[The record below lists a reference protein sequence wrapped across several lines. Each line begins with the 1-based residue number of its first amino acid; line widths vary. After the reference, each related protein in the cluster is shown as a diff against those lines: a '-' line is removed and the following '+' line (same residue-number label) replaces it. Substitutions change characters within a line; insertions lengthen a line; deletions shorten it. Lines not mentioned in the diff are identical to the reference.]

1 MAEGT
6 LRNAEDLFSV
16 YQAMFAAPFA
26 GARCG
31 RGIRKEQELAEVVW
45 RGYDAWVRIASASI
59 DELYRNPL
67 LGDLVARSLD
77 EVLRWQR
84 LSAALV
90 GAAFAGLWPA
100 VGLPTAAAVEGLS
113 EQLRSVDSHL
123 KAQEA
128 QLQTLRE
135 ELRSLA
141 AGLPAYRK
149 KREPIA
155 RLDAP
160 LKAAAAKI
168 NGHRTTTR
176 TAAST

>member
-6 LRNAEDLFSV
+6 LRNAENLFSM
-16 YQAMFAAPFA
+16 YQAMLAAPFA

-31 RGIRKEQELAEVVW
+31 WGIRKEQELTEVAW

-90 GAAFAGLWPA
+90 GAAFVGLWPA
-100 VGLPTAAAVEGLS
+100 VGLPTAAAVEALA

-123 KAQEA
+123 KAQEV
-128 QLQTLRE
+128 QHQSLRE
-135 ELRSLA
+135 ELGSLA
-141 AGLPAYRK
+141 ADLPAYRK

-160 LKAAAAKI
+160 LKAAPAKI
-168 NGHRTTTR
+168 NGHRMTTGT
-176 TAAST
+176 TAST

>member
-1 MAEGT
+1 MAEGI
-6 LRNAEDLFSV
+6 LRNAEDFFSV

-31 RGIRKEQELAEVVW
+31 WGIGKEQEVAEVVW
-45 RGYDAWVRIASASI
+45 KSYDAWVRMASASI
-59 DELYRNPL
+59 DELHRNPL
-67 LGDLVARSLD
+67 FADLVARSLD
-77 EVLRWQR
+77 DVLRWQR

-100 VGLPTAAAVEGLS
+100 IGLPPAAAVQGLC
-113 EQLRSVDSHL
+113 EQLRSVESHL
-123 KAQEA
+123 KVQEA
-128 QLQTLRE
+128 QLQTLCE

-141 AGLPAYRK
+141 PGLRVSRK

-155 RLDAP
+155 RLEAP
-160 LKAAAAKI
+160 LKAAPANI
-168 NGHRTTTR
+168 NGQRMTTG